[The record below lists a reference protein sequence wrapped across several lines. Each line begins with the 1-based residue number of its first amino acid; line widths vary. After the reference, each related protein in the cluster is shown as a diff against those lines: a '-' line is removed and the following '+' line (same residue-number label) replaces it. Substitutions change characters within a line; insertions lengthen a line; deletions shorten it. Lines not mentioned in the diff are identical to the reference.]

1 LIGSVQNDT
10 RTDGRRHLPR
20 PYAVTTSAA
29 NDGGSGVNNLQEFAS
44 IFDGIKPWAGKVP
57 KGYLVD
63 FLGVLTDAK
72 FREMF
77 GVDPAMVGGTHV
89 ETRLPTIEEGETW
102 FEAANWILAAR
113 AARDRFV
120 MVTLG
125 ACYGA
130 QAVGSCRA
138 LQLLNPMPY
147 KLVAVEPEPDNYEWT
162 RRHMRDNGIDADAQ
176 WLLKF
181 AISAHNDPILFP
193 IGSPGSGA
201 QNCVA
206 TNEDRAR
213 QMYANEIVAAGR
225 AEEVLRNL
233 MMKNSTGIT
242 KDLVPGS
249 NFPAEIKLVSAITL
263 QDILS
268 PFEVVDY
275 VESDIQQSEIFVFPP
290 YMTLLK
296 KKVRRVHIGTHGRD
310 VHDTL
315 FELFQR
321 DGWDILFNYEP
332 NSTFTSPLGKFSTN
346 DGVLT
351 AVNPDL

>member
-1 LIGSVQNDT
+1 MNRLQDF
-10 RTDGRRHLPR
+10 
-20 PYAVTTSAA
+20 A
-29 NDGGSGVNNLQEFAS
+29 NV
-44 IFDGIKPWAGKVP
+44 FDGIKPWAGKVP

-63 FLGVLTDAK
+63 FLGILTDAK

-77 GVDPAMVGGTHV
+77 GVNPAAIGGTDA
-89 ETRLPTIEEGETW
+89 ETRLPTIEDGEGW

-138 LQLLNPMPY
+138 MQLLNPMPY

-162 RRHMRDNGIDADAQ
+162 RRHMRDNGIDPDNQ
-176 WLLKF
+176 WLLKS
-181 AISAHNDPILFP
+181 AISAGNDPVLFP

-206 TNEDRAR
+206 TNEDSSR
-213 QMYANEIVAAGR
+213 QIYANEIIAAGR
-225 AEEVLRNL
+225 AVEVLRNL
-233 MMKNSTGIT
+233 MTTNSTGIT
-242 KDLVPGS
+242 KDLVPGE
-249 NFPAEIKLVSAITL
+249 NFPAEIKMVSAITL
-263 QDILS
+263 QDILG
-268 PFEVVDY
+268 PFDVVDY
-275 VESDIQQSEIFVFPP
+275 VESDIQQSEILVFPP

-296 KKVRRVHIGTHGRD
+296 RKVRRVHIGTHGRE
-310 VHDTL
+310 VHKTLAQL
-315 FELFQR
+315 FER
-321 DGWDILFNYEP
+321 DGWDIVFNYEP
-332 NSTFTSPLGKFSTN
+332 NSTFSSPLGKFSTN

-351 AVNPDL
+351 AVNPSL

>member
-1 LIGSVQNDT
+1 MMGGLGVSKLQDF
-10 RTDGRRHLPR
+10 
-20 PYAVTTSAA
+20 A
-29 NDGGSGVNNLQEFAS
+29 NV
-44 IFDGIKPWAGKVP
+44 FDGIKPWAGKVL
-57 KGYLVD
+57 KGYMVD
-63 FLGVLTDAK
+63 FLGILTDAK

-77 GVDPAMVGGTHV
+77 GVNPATAGGTDV
-89 ETRLPTIEEGETW
+89 ETRLPTIEDGEGW
-102 FEAANWILAAR
+102 FEAANWMLAAR

-138 LQLLNPMPY
+138 MQLLNPMPY

-162 RRHMRDNGIDADAQ
+162 RRHMRDNGIDPDDQ
-176 WLLKF
+176 WLVKS
-181 AISAHNDPILFP
+181 AISARNDPVLFP

-206 TNEDRAR
+206 TNEDSSRR
-213 QMYANEIVAAGR
+213 IYANEIIRAGR
-225 AEEVLRNL
+225 ATEVLRNL
-233 MMKNSTGIT
+233 MTTNSTGIT
-242 KDLVPGS
+242 KDLVPGE
-249 NFPAEIKLVSAITL
+249 NFPAEIKMVSAITL

-268 PFEVVDY
+268 PFDVVDY
-275 VESDIQQSEIFVFPP
+275 VESDIQQSEILVFPP

-296 KKVRRVHIGTHGRD
+296 RKVRRVHIGTHGRE
-310 VHDTL
+310 VHSTLLQL
-315 FELFQR
+315 FER
-321 DGWDILFNYEP
+321 DGWDIVFNYEP
-332 NSTFTSPLGKFSTN
+332 NSTFSTSLGKFSTN